1 MKTPKIIC
9 LASGLSLAFVML
21 FFFKNAHYLLT
32 PEEIYKCYFPNPIP
46 ESFGRVVRSY
56 NYEDSEWVR
65 YFLRYEVAD
74 SKWTPDRNGG
84 FARSRILPWGTYS
97 RCVAFRNLLIA
108 PIKTIRD
115 KESVQTLEPRLV
127 PKDLVELFC
136 ENGWYIYDEFAER
149 ETMRYVIHHNVS
161 GHGSSDV
168 ETLLFWVGTD
178 FVGRRFFEMD
188 ILPYDLDVRLQALR
202 EERESRLNRK

>member
-74 SKWTPDRNGG
+74 SKWTPDRFGLVYI
-84 FARSRILPWGTYS
+84 FRLLPRI
-97 RCVAFRNLLIA
+97 
-108 PIKTIRD
+108 
-115 KESVQTLEPRLV
+115 E
-127 PKDLVELFC
+127 
-136 ENGWYIYDEFAER
+136 
-149 ETMRYVIHHNVS
+149 
-161 GHGSSDV
+161 
-168 ETLLFWVGTD
+168 
-178 FVGRRFFEMD
+178 
-188 ILPYDLDVRLQALR
+188 
-202 EERESRLNRK
+202 